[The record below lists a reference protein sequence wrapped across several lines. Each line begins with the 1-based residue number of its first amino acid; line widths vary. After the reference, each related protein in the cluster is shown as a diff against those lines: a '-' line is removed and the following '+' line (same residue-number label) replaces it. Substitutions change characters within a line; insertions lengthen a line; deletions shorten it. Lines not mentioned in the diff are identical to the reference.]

1 MAIIRSNGEVLT
13 VDDEEIIEA
22 QHQVGRKG
30 IYIEPTAAAS
40 VAGALKYFKKGK
52 PDNYRVIIP
61 ITGAGINTSSN
72 KD

>member
-1 MAIIRSNGEVLT
+1 MAITRSNGEVLT

-40 VAGALKYFKKGK
+40 VAGALKYFKKRK
-52 PDNYRVIIP
+52 TR
-61 ITGAGINTSSN
+61 
-72 KD
+72 

>member
-1 MAIIRSNGEVLT
+1 MRLKEMLMAITRSNGEVLT

-40 VAGALKYFKKGK
+40 VAGALKYFKKE
-52 PDNYRVIIP
+52 NQ
-61 ITGAGINTSSN
+61 ITIVLLFQ
-72 KD
+72 